1 MGDTGRDVYTYSYAV
16 LILFG
21 IFGNILVI
29 ISILRHK
36 NVLKN
41 NYSFLVL
48 HLAIC
53 DLGALIICLL
63 DGINFLIL
71 EEPLFHFSKLYCFG
85 FYVSYFFQVSGIGM
99 MLMISVLRYCATV
112 HPLKPAIS
120 RRKLKLVCGF
130 IYIVGIIAGYGLT
143 PPLCFMNNDVTTVY
157 IRYYYGYF
165 ITCFLVSPTV
175 FVAVVYSKIGQALV
189 KQNKH
194 IKRVCSN
201 LAVGRTAPTSSFTVL
216 TFFRNQKTFFVCLL
230 TVVCY
235 GFANI
240 VVTLPY
246 ILITAEKS
254 RFLKNYYWIKYCAN
268 FLQIAGW
275 HAANPLIYGILDKK
289 LIKFWKLCHKKKRTS
304 PEH

>member
-1 MGDTGRDVYTYSYAV
+1 MGDTGRDVYTYSYAL

-21 IFGNILVI
+21 IFGNIMVI
-29 ISILRHK
+29 ISILRQK

-41 NYSFLVL
+41 NYYFLVL

-53 DLGALIICLL
+53 DLGALIVCLL

-99 MLMISVLRYCATV
+99 MLMISVLRYRATV

-120 RRKLKLVCGF
+120 RQKLKLVCGF

-143 PPLCFMNNDVTTVY
+143 PPLCFMNDVTTVY

-165 ITCFLVSPTV
+165 ITCFPVSPTV
-175 FVAVVYSKIGQALV
+175 FMALVYCKIGRSLV

-201 LAVGRTAPTSSFTVL
+201 LAVGRNAPTSSFTVL

-240 VVTLPY
+240 IVTLHY
-246 ILITAEKS
+246 ILIIAEKS

-268 FLQIAGW
+268 FL
-275 HAANPLIYGILDKK
+275 
-289 LIKFWKLCHKKKRTS
+289 CHKKKRTS
-304 PEH
+304 LEH